1 MEDLN
6 LRTVFTTIKVLAGLR
21 IQPLCQP
28 PNKQDTNGGLEPP
41 NIVFFQYIVLSIY
54 RFAVCVFI
62 ARTGKLEFPTS
73 ALTAQ
78 RSNQLNYARE

>member
-1 MEDLN
+1 MESNHFGSLKPAYR
-6 LRTVFTTIKVLAGLR
+6 LATEAFTVQAIP
-21 IQPLCQP
+21 Q
-28 PNKQDTNGGLEPP
+28 KQDTNGRLEPP